1 METRCDGNRGVI
13 PFLSSPHLTGT
24 PKFKNFI
31 IPRKKR
37 ASGIAVL
44 EPCAKE
50 SRDYALIETT
60 LRDLMLDLVKG
71 TCKWGDAK
79 LVHNDELLREFAE
92 KRSEMRSKGRHL
104 RETEERFCFLVA
116 SDQETTEIYQQGLKV
131 EKTNQHS
138 LGKPSHGVYLFR
150 HVDVALKN
158 PDIQLAA
165 GKNMI
170 IFKVLFGRVK
180 KVAPSSVESGTQDPT
195 IAFDCHMSRDSVS
208 PRDSLPQ
215 QIIGSS
221 VFLFDFNENHDLN
234 TRPRQCLPYAVV
246 PIFSVNLPTSASM
259 AASPTELPPKVPLT
273 PKHGPGESLKAFIVA
288 ERRGKGQSAMVTFKH
303 FGTQGPHVT
312 EPMHHE
318 AVVERKTDY
327 QNIASY
333 FPFFPQL
340 QAMNCFQ
347 NGPWVGF
354 PPVLENSIQYGN
366 TEVHH
371 SAFLNQQSQMSAP
384 RVQNEPF
391 EEGDAKISTIVYSS
405 KTVRDPRLSGR
416 ELGDPNRTTSVA
428 PQTLGPMPEG
438 NVLNAQKD
446 LPRSQFQGNEC
457 RSTPAHFE
465 AFPQNTDQTCTIDT
479 AVAEISSRHKPEKL
493 PSLKLF
499 KMKFQKYALYFQ
511 MTESER
517 IRHIWSRTDLLL
529 DQKNLLLER
538 IHYYEHYF
546 EKYKRGLLFSGDRR
560 KRDQS
565 VPKERRNERN
575 VYPTETHI
583 TSKHIDDKMIKQMCA
598 QLRVQEQ
605 LESNSTHMQGQF
617 DILQSRKDIA
627 TPEVASEQIK
637 HVKFAPTA
645 VHLIEK
651 EHNALPNG
659 HTVNKEQTVDGSG
672 SSSQELKS
680 LLLLSRVSAKHCGDL
695 KISVQAQ
702 KQREKAR
709 TIPQDSPES
718 SVEGPVISQS
728 VTEAERMEGS
738 GEEEVKEVSV
748 RDPERGEVEQRE
760 NFVFEN
766 EGEFLDVGM
775 CKEVCTTNNLEI
787 LTAPTVSPN
796 QGTDIDL
803 RITDSNEEWSERET
817 FVNFK
822 NSENVE
828 NCHNLKTDNLE
839 VSGDTI
845 YKLLYERLQLSQ
857 LLPNSTPTNDKPYLK
872 PQCLDQTTTSIN
884 NNCDLPHVKKSDWE
898 EHPMLGITI
907 KSTVRD
913 INNIR
918 KPLTLSQRF
927 SLLSCSK
934 GDQPLSS
941 LLKDYTQGDENKQWL
956 TGSISSK
963 TEEHISNFN
972 IKLVKFLT
980 QKYNECQLRT
990 SHYKKLRKMSDFK
1003 STIYHRRS
1011 KRFTSNTTLKKAF
1024 DIKRQYFKT
1033 LPRVDRKTK
1042 LNRTAI
1048 QKRKDTVFSKEPSHT
1063 TETRNEAELEQG
1075 VDGLEQRYRSKVFS
1089 SDNDAVEIS
1098 NSHTECVPS
1107 TALKQPTDQSQNTE
1121 GQNSSDNCST
1131 DRNNLSPDPSAMSKD
1146 SHKDVVMEGA
1156 TNKDKGEVLQ
1166 KVQDVTKESGSLEE
1180 VKCLYNETPA
1190 ENAISADECLSHNI
1204 NSETGIPNDV
1214 VLENNCN
1221 HSASLPQESTANL
1234 QTPLNAKESVVD
1246 SNVDNSY
1253 TPSLFEQK
1261 CLFDTDAQEVKLIS
1275 KLRNYL
1281 TRFETTV
1288 KLQEPLDEIPPELF
1302 QQFLGAPN
1310 KADTAQT
1317 PLPHETQTTE
1327 VVNPECR
1334 ITVKEQI
1341 IDLPNPGPLGD
1352 NLTSHSVTSTCQQNI
1367 LPAVVSDPI
1376 TTIQCVPV
1384 LDKSTLSLI
1393 THGPEPVPSLSPD
1406 STTMLGTVLEKA
1418 IPYPLIELSRPKLPS
1433 EPQQMQQR
1441 PPDGDHL
1448 VQSTDKI
1455 NGQSSISNNRP
1466 VHNTK
1471 THSRQNS
1478 EDHQVKFEKLEATQ
1492 GQKLYDK
1499 TLNTTPF
1506 QRHFN
1511 TADISNLLKEA
1522 DCGGLDV
1529 LRSLLTKT
1537 KMMLQYFISNFE
1549 RDQGVAARC
1558 GIVTRD
1564 IILDK
1569 YLHQPPAPFDLKYE
1583 ALNSFLE
1590 LQMMVEAKEFIEN
1603 KMSYLTAKQ
1612 TFRTL
1617 LWYDPSLHGELFKG
1631 RVGYQQQS
1639 CVYTAFQ
1646 QRLAIEGY
1654 SKLQNYCLA
1663 VTTLNQQLKMAPQTS
1678 YYLYL
1683 KSKREKLEIEAAL
1696 HNFAFCD
1703 NFFLSVP
1710 ISSIINFGDN
1720 SEHLE
1725 KLQNRVISFVE
1736 TPAEKMPG
1744 DFDVGKAEHLSI
1756 ICRFLQ
1762 EKINCVKTCKVINS
1776 QISWFGLEH
1785 LLYDASKI
1793 LVARDMVHTLSQD
1806 NIVKFQGP
1814 NLIYGTPNPWLPM
1827 MNRPTQ
1833 MPQSHGGTVSA
1844 GPQMDMNGSHMPR
1857 TAAEKKLYLKKRKS
1871 IGTMEKTPLAVKR
1884 RHSHP
1889 ATGQNNEP
1897 SQNYIQPQVN
1907 LLNPVQFQ
1915 PGAYSNNLLKQHAA
1929 LWRRRTQDNPPPP
1942 PPPPQ
1947 TQAPT
1952 AIPPGRQS
1960 HSHIRALLLAKQQ
1973 KNIPPQQPS
1982 PSCPLPN
1989 NPAGK
1994 LMPPPLP
2001 TMVTPQFLPHAFQP
2015 TYEGVISPML
2025 AKDTPQN
2032 SGVSKEL
2039 KNPFTLGPLPS
2050 LQLPSS
2056 LLAPRPSPPAPHPS
2070 IQFMSSADNAAFLH
2084 EHAPLNYPFFVLNG
2098 CTYTSATAA
2107 VPNKAA
2113 PNDTTLNSQKS

>member
-1 METRCDGNRGVI
+1 METRCDGNRGMI
-13 PFLSSPHLTGT
+13 PFLSSLHLTGT
-24 PKFKNFI
+24 PKLKNFI

-37 ASGIAVL
+37 ASGTAVL

-60 LRDLMLDLVKG
+60 LSDLMLDLVKG

-92 KRSEMRSKGRHL
+92 KRSEMRLKGRHL
-104 RETEERFCFLVA
+104 REIEERFCFLVA
-116 SDQETTEIYQQGLKV
+116 SDQETMEIYQQGLKV

-180 KVAPSSVESGTQDPT
+180 KVAPSSLESGTQDPT

-246 PIFSVNLPTSASM
+246 PIVSVNLPTSASM
-259 AASPTELPPKVPLT
+259 PASPTELPPKVPLP

-303 FGTQGPHVT
+303 FGTQGPPAT
-312 EPMHHE
+312 EPKQHE
-318 AVVERKTDY
+318 AAVERKMDY
-327 QNIASY
+327 QNIPSY
-333 FPFFPQL
+333 FQLFPQL

-354 PPVLENSIQYGN
+354 PPGSVDSIQYGN
-366 TEVHH
+366 TEGHH
-371 SAFLNQQSQMSAP
+371 SAFLNQQSQMSTP
-384 RVQNEPF
+384 RVQSEPF
-391 EEGDAKISTIVYSS
+391 KEGDAKISTVVYSS

-416 ELGDPNRTTSVA
+416 ELGDLNRTASVV
-428 PQTLGPMPEG
+428 PQTLGPMLEG
-438 NVLNAQKD
+438 NLLNAQKD
-446 LPRSQFQGNEC
+446 LLRSQPQSNEC
-457 RSTPAHFE
+457 KSTPAHFE
-465 AFPQNTDQTCTIDT
+465 AFHKNSEQTCTIDT
-479 AVAEISSRHKPEKL
+479 AVAELPSTHKSEKL

-499 KMKFQKYALYFQ
+499 KMKFQKYSVYFQ
-511 MTESER
+511 MNEAER
-517 IRHIWSRTDLLL
+517 IRNIWSRTDLPL

-538 IHYYEHYF
+538 IHYYEYYF
-546 EKYKRGLLFSGDRR
+546 EKYKRGLLFSEDR
-560 KRDQS
+560 KRGQS
-565 VPKERRNERN
+565 VQRERRNERN

-583 TSKHIDDKMIKQMCA
+583 TSKHIDDKMMKNMMMD
-598 QLRVQEQ
+598 QLRVPGQ
-605 LESNSTHMQGQF
+605 LKLNSTQGRF
-617 DILQSRKDIA
+617 DRLQSKKDIT
-627 TPEVASEQIK
+627 TPDVASEQIT
-637 HVKFAPTA
+637 HVRFEPTA
-645 VHLIEK
+645 VHLIGK

-659 HTVNKEQTVDGSG
+659 HTVNKVQTVDGSG
-672 SSSQELKS
+672 SRSQELKN
-680 LLLLSRVSAKHCGDL
+680 LLLLSRVSAKRCGDL
-695 KISVQAQ
+695 EISVQAQ
-702 KQREKAR
+702 TQRTKVR
-709 TIPQDSPES
+709 TRPQDLPEL
-718 SVEGPVISQS
+718 SVKGPVIFQS
-728 VTEAERMEGS
+728 VTEAESMEGTR
-738 GEEEVKEVSV
+738 EDEVREVSV
-748 RDPERGEVEQRE
+748 RDPERGEVELSDYIA
-760 NFVFEN
+760 FEN
-766 EGEFLDVGM
+766 EGEFLDVAM
-775 CKEVCTTNNLEI
+775 CEEVCTITQSDI
-787 LTAPTVSPN
+787 LAALTESPN
-796 QGTDIDL
+796 HGKEIDF
-803 RITDSNEEWSERET
+803 NEEWSERET

-828 NCHNLKTDNLE
+828 NCHNLNTDNLE
-839 VSGDTI
+839 VSDDTI
-845 YKLLYERLQLSQ
+845 YKLLYERLQFSQ
-857 LLPNSTPTNDKPYLK
+857 LLPNSTSTNYGKPYLK

-884 NNCDLPHVKKSDWE
+884 NNCDSLQVKESHWE
-898 EHPMLGITI
+898 EHPMLGVTI
-907 KSTVRD
+907 KSAVRD
-913 INNIR
+913 LNNIR

-941 LLKDYTQGDENKQWL
+941 LLKDSMEADENKQCL
-956 TGSISSK
+956 TGSISSE

-972 IKLVKFLT
+972 VKLVKFLT
-980 QKYNECQLRT
+980 QKYNECQMRT
-990 SHYKKLRKMSDFK
+990 SHCRKLRAMSDFK

-1011 KRFTSNTTLKKAF
+1011 RRSTSNTTLKKAF
-1024 DIKRQYFKT
+1024 GIKKQYFKI
-1033 LPRVDRKTK
+1033 LSRADRETK
-1042 LNRTAI
+1042 LYRTAI
-1048 QKRKDTVFSKEPSHT
+1048 QRRKDTVSNKKPSHT
-1063 TETRNEAELEQG
+1063 TETRNKAELEQN
-1075 VDGLEQRYRSKVFS
+1075 VDGLEQRHKSHKVCS
-1089 SDNDAVEIS
+1089 GDDGAVEIS
-1098 NSHTECVPS
+1098 NTFTECVSS
-1107 TALKQPTDQSQNTE
+1107 TAIKQSADQSQNTE
-1121 GQNSSDNCST
+1121 GQNSRDNRST
-1131 DRNNLSPDPSAMSKD
+1131 ERNNSSSDPSAMSKD
-1146 SHKDVVMEGA
+1146 SHKDVEMEGA
-1156 TNKDKGEVLQ
+1156 TKI
-1166 KVQDVTKESGSLEE
+1166 QDVAKESGSLEE
-1180 VKCLYNETPA
+1180 VKCLYSETPA
-1190 ENAISADECLSHNI
+1190 DNAISAEDCLSHDI
-1204 NSETGIPNDV
+1204 KSDSVIPNDV
-1214 VLENNCN
+1214 VLENTRN
-1221 HSASLPQESTANL
+1221 HSASFLQESTPDL

-1246 SNVDNSY
+1246 SNMDNSY
-1253 TPSLFEQK
+1253 TPSLLGQK
-1261 CLFDTDAQEVKLIS
+1261 NKFGTDAQEVKLIS

-1288 KLQEPLDEIPPELF
+1288 KLQEPLDEIPPEPF
-1302 QQFLGAPN
+1302 QQALGAPN
-1310 KADTAQT
+1310 KDDTAHT
-1317 PLPHETQTTE
+1317 PLPHEAQTTE

-1334 ITVKEQI
+1334 ISVKEQI
-1341 IDLPNPGPLGD
+1341 IDHPNPGPLG
-1352 NLTSHSVTSTCQQNI
+1352 NSLTSHSVTSTCQQNT

-1376 TTIQCVPV
+1376 T
-1384 LDKSTLSLI
+1384 DESSSSLI
-1393 THGPEPVPSLSPD
+1393 THGPKPVSSLSPD
-1406 STTMLGTVLEKA
+1406 STTTLGTALEKT
-1418 IPYPLIELSRPKLPS
+1418 IPYPLIELSRPKLSS
-1433 EPQQMQQR
+1433 EPQQMQPR
-1441 PPDGDHL
+1441 PPDGDRL

-1455 NGQSSISNNRP
+1455 SGESSVFNNQP

-1478 EDHQVKFEKLEATQ
+1478 EDHQVKFEKLEAAP
-1492 GQKLYDK
+1492 GQKLNDK
-1499 TLNTTPF
+1499 PLNTTPF

-1529 LRSLLTKT
+1529 VRSLLTKT
-1537 KMMLQYFISNFE
+1537 KIMLQYFISNFE

-1569 YLHQPPAPFDLKYE
+1569 YLHQPPASFDLKYE

-1603 KMSYLTAKQ
+1603 KISFLTAKQ

-1617 LWYDPSLHGELFKG
+1617 LWYDPSLYGELFRG

-1646 QRLAIEGY
+1646 QGLAIEGF
-1654 SKLQNYCLA
+1654 SKLQNYCVA

-1703 NFFLSVP
+1703 SFFLSVP
-1710 ISSIINFGDN
+1710 ISSMINFGD
-1720 SEHLE
+1720 SPEHLE

-1762 EKINCVKTCKVINS
+1762 EKINCAKTSKVGGN

-1806 NIVKFQGP
+1806 NIGKFQGP
-1814 NLIYGTPNPWLPM
+1814 HFIHGAPNHWFPV

-1833 MPQSHGGTVSA
+1833 ILQSHGGTVSA
-1844 GPQMDMNGSHMPR
+1844 GQQMDTRS
-1857 TAAEKKLYLKKRKS
+1857 AAEKKLYLKKRKS

-1889 ATGQNNEP
+1889 VTGQNNEP
-1897 SQNYIQPQVN
+1897 PQNYIQPQVN
-1907 LLNPVQFQ
+1907 PVNPVQFQ
-1915 PGAYSNNLLKQHAA
+1915 PLAYSNNLLKQHAA

-1942 PPPPQ
+1942 PAQP
-1947 TQAPT
+1947 QAPT
-1952 AIPPGRQS
+1952 AVPPGRQS

-1982 PSCPLPN
+1982 PLCPLPN
-1989 NPAGK
+1989 NPAGMK
-1994 LMPPPLP
+1994 VMPPPLP
-2001 TMVTPQFLPHAFQP
+2001 TMVTPQFLPHAFKP
-2015 TYEGVISPML
+2015 TYEGVIHPML
-2025 AKDTPQN
+2025 AKDTPKN
-2032 SGVSKEL
+2032 SEVSKEI
-2039 KNPFTLGPLPS
+2039 KNPFALGPLPL
-2050 LQLPSS
+2050 LQLPPS
-2056 LLAPRPSPPAPHPS
+2056 LCAPRPTVPHPS
-2070 IQFMSSADNAAFLH
+2070 FQFTSSANNAAFLH

-2098 CTYTSATAA
+2098 CTYTSANAA
-2107 VPNKAA
+2107 APNKAA
-2113 PNDTTLNSQKS
+2113 PNNTTLNSQKS